1 MSTPQLEDGFVRI
14 ANELLE
20 ALLAARLTANQWKV
34 VMTIIRKT
42 YGYGKKEDDLSASQI
57 ASICAMN
64 RTHVTEVL
72 NQLARM
78 NIINKRPGMHGS
90 LVSIQKDSRTW
101 IADAKIDDGTPKRII
116 VKTADRHYVYRVTLP
131 ATGEF
136 YLGVRS
142 CKCHPNQ
149 DRYVGSGNWISTIEK
164 SQLIKEVIQ
173 IFDSRQDAERA
184 EVSLIRQHAGNGL
197 LRNSTCYLNGTAF
210 GDDLSTSCPTRTD
223 SVQGVQES
231 HSARTDSVQVDRTDF
246 VHTKDNLPKDNHQKK
261 NPCAPQADRD
271 QVGETPAGRK
281 GRAKTGL
288 AGDLADRFERF
299 YAAYPK
305 KRSRGVAE
313 KAFAQLNPSEELL
326 ADMLAS
332 LALQVASGGW
342 VDPQFVP
349 HPASWLNAKGWLDEV
364 QAAYS
369 ADELAVI
376 DAFNRAL
383 GAQLGDV
390 SATLFV
396 PARAAA
402 IREFVTFSQ
411 KPGFVERYFPWVRD
425 NASIPPHAKFDW
437 IISRKGFAD
446 VTSGQHDRKA
456 A

>member
-1 MSTPQLEDGFVRI
+1 MSTPQLEDGFTRI

-20 ALLAARLTANQWKV
+20 AILGFGFSLREQSV
-34 VMTIIRKT
+34 VFAIIRKT
-42 YGYGKKEDDLSASQI
+42 YGYGRKTDDMSASQI
-57 ASICAMN
+57 GAICGVA
-64 RTHVTEVL
+64 RQHVTTTL
-72 NQLARM
+72 NALAAR
-78 NIINKRPGMHGS
+78 NVITKRQGEYGMIVG
-90 LVSIQKDSRTW
+90 IQKDHRKW
-101 IADAKIDDGTPKRII
+101 VGAERL
-116 VKTADRHYVYRVTLP
+116 KTQQAAPQGSPESGLV
-131 ATGEF
+131 
-136 YLGVRS
+136 
-142 CKCHPNQ
+142 PNQ
-149 DRYVGSGNWISTIEK
+149 DVSQIGTEGSPK
-164 SQLIKEVIQ
+164 S
-173 IFDSRQDAERA
+173 
-184 EVSLIRQHAGNGL
+184 G
-197 LRNSTCYLNGTAF
+197 
-210 GDDLSTSCPTRTD
+210 
-223 SVQGVQES
+223 
-231 HSARTDSVQVDRTDF
+231 QVDSPESG
-246 VHTKDNLPKDNHQKK
+246 HTKENLPKENHQKK
-261 NPCAPQADRD
+261 RFCAPEVDGN
-271 QVGETPAGRK
+271 QVGESPAGRK

-313 KAFAQLNPSEELL
+313 KAFAQLSPSEELL
-326 ADMLAS
+326 SDMLAS

-349 HPASWLNAKGWLDEV
+349 HPASWLNAKCWLDEV

-369 ADELAVI
+369 TDELAVI

-411 KPGFVERYFPWVRD
+411 KPGFVEKYFPWVRD
-425 NASIPPHAKFDW
+425 NAAIPPHAGFDW

-446 VTSGQHDRKA
+446 ISSGQHARKA

>member
-1 MSTPQLEDGFVRI
+1 MSTPQLEDGFTRI

-20 ALLAARLTANQWKV
+20 AILGFGFSLREQSV
-34 VMTIIRKT
+34 VFAIIRKT
-42 YGYGKKEDDLSASQI
+42 YGYGRKTDDMSASQI
-57 ASICAMN
+57 GAICGVA
-64 RTHVTEVL
+64 RQHVTTTL
-72 NQLARM
+72 NGLAAR
-78 NIINKRPGMHGS
+78 NVITKRQGEYGMIVG
-90 LVSIQKDSRTW
+90 IQKDHRKW
-101 IADAKIDDGTPKRII
+101 VGADRLKIQPIDARDDGFASPESGL
-116 VKTADRHYVYRVTLP
+116 V
-131 ATGEF
+131 
-136 YLGVRS
+136 
-142 CKCHPNQ
+142 PNQ
-149 DRYVGSGNWISTIEK
+149 DMSQIRTEGSPK
-164 SQLIKEVIQ
+164 S
-173 IFDSRQDAERA
+173 
-184 EVSLIRQHAGNGL
+184 G
-197 LRNSTCYLNGTAF
+197 
-210 GDDLSTSCPTRTD
+210 
-223 SVQGVQES
+223 
-231 HSARTDSVQVDRTDF
+231 QVDSPDLG
-246 VHTKDNLPKDNHQKK
+246 HTKENLPKENHQKK
-261 NPCAPQADRD
+261 RSCAQQVDRD

-288 AGDLADRFERF
+288 AADLVDRFERF

-326 ADMLAS
+326 NDMLAS
-332 LALQVASGGW
+332 LAVQVASGGW

-390 SATLFV
+390 SADLFV

-425 NASIPPHAKFDW
+425 NTAIPPHAKFDW

>member
-1 MSTPQLEDGFVRI
+1 MSTPQLEDGFTRI

-20 ALLAARLTANQWKV
+20 AILGFGFSLREQSV
-34 VMTIIRKT
+34 VFAIIRKT
-42 YGYGKKEDDLSASQI
+42 YGYGRKTDDMSASQI
-57 ASICAMN
+57 GAICGVA
-64 RTHVTEVL
+64 RQHVTTTL
-72 NQLARM
+72 NALAAR
-78 NIINKRPGMHGS
+78 NVISKRQGEYGMIVG
-90 LVSIQKDSRTW
+90 IQKDHRKWVS
-101 IADAKIDDGTPKRII
+101 
-116 VKTADRHYVYRVTLP
+116 ADRLKTQPIGSKDDALASPKSGLV
-131 ATGEF
+131 
-136 YLGVRS
+136 
-142 CKCHPNQ
+142 PNQ
-149 DRYVGSGNWISTIEK
+149 DMSQNRTEGSP
-164 SQLIKEVIQ
+164 
-173 IFDSRQDAERA
+173 
-184 EVSLIRQHAGNGL
+184 
-197 LRNSTCYLNGTAF
+197 NSG
-210 GDDLSTSCPTRTD
+210 
-223 SVQGVQES
+223 
-231 HSARTDSVQVDRTDF
+231 QVDSPESG
-246 VHTKDNLPKDNHQKK
+246 HTKENLPKENHQKK
-261 NPCAPQADRD
+261 RSCALQASGD
-271 QVGETPAGRK
+271 QVGDTPAGRK

-288 AGDLADRFERF
+288 AGALADRFERF

-326 ADMLAS
+326 ADMLVS
-332 LALQVASGGW
+332 LALQAASGGW

-390 SATLFV
+390 SAALFV

-411 KPGFVERYFPWVRD
+411 KPGFVEKYFPWVRD
-425 NASIPPHAKFDW
+425 NAAIPPHAKFDW

>member
-1 MSTPQLEDGFVRI
+1 MSTPQLEDGFTRI

-20 ALLAARLTANQWKV
+20 TILGFGFSHREQSVIFA
-34 VMTIIRKT
+34 IIRKT
-42 YGYGKKEDDLSASQI
+42 YGYGRKTDDMSASQI
-57 ASICAMN
+57 GALCGVA
-64 RTHVTEVL
+64 RQHVTTTL
-72 NQLARM
+72 NGLALRNVITKRSGTYGM
-78 NIINKRPGMHGS
+78 IIG
-90 LVSIQKDSRTW
+90 IQKDHRKW
-101 IADAKIDDGTPKRII
+101 ISSDRLKTQPIDLMDGAFASPNSGL
-116 VKTADRHYVYRVTLP
+116 V
-131 ATGEF
+131 
-136 YLGVRS
+136 
-142 CKCHPNQ
+142 PNQ
-149 DRYVGSGNWISTIEK
+149 DMSQIGTVASPESG
-164 SQLIKEVIQ
+164 QA
-173 IFDSRQDAERA
+173 DS
-184 EVSLIRQHAGNGL
+184 
-197 LRNSTCYLNGTAF
+197 
-210 GDDLSTSCPTRTD
+210 P
-223 SVQGVQES
+223 ES
-231 HSARTDSVQVDRTDF
+231 G
-246 VHTKDNLPKDNHQKK
+246 HTKENLPKENHQKK
-261 NPCAPQADRD
+261 RSCAQQVDRD
-271 QVGETPAGRK
+271 EVGEAPAGRK
-281 GRAKTGL
+281 GRAKKGL
-288 AGDLADRFERF
+288 ASDLVDRFERF

-326 ADMLAS
+326 RDMLTS

-376 DAFNRAL
+376 DAFNHAL

-390 SATLFV
+390 SAALFV

>member
-1 MSTPQLEDGFVRI
+1 MSTPQLEDGFTRI

-20 ALLAARLTANQWKV
+20 AILGFGFSLREQSV
-34 VMTIIRKT
+34 VFAIIRKT
-42 YGYGKKEDDLSASQI
+42 YGYGRKTDDMSASQI
-57 ASICAMN
+57 GAICGVA
-64 RTHVTEVL
+64 RQHVTTTL
-72 NQLARM
+72 NALAAR
-78 NIINKRPGMHGS
+78 NVITKRQGEYGMIVG
-90 LVSIQKDSRTW
+90 IQKDHRKWVS
-101 IADAKIDDGTPKRII
+101 ASQLKIESAATSPQ
-116 VKTADRHYVYRVTLP
+116 TLEGSP
-131 ATGEF
+131 ESG
-136 YLGVRS
+136 LV
-142 CKCHPNQ
+142 PNQ
-149 DRYVGSGNWISTIEK
+149 DMSQNRTEGSPNSGH
-164 SQLIKEVIQ
+164 V
-173 IFDSRQDAERA
+173 DS
-184 EVSLIRQHAGNGL
+184 
-197 LRNSTCYLNGTAF
+197 
-210 GDDLSTSCPTRTD
+210 P
-223 SVQGVQES
+223 ES
-231 HSARTDSVQVDRTDF
+231 G
-246 VHTKDNLPKDNHQKK
+246 HTKENLPKENHQKK
-261 NPCAPQADRD
+261 RSCALQAGGD

-288 AGDLADRFERF
+288 AGALADRFERF

-332 LALQVASGGW
+332 LALQAASGGW

-369 ADELAVI
+369 AAELAVI

-390 SATLFV
+390 SASLFV

-411 KPGFVERYFPWVRD
+411 KLGFVEKYFPWVRD
-425 NASIPPHAKFDW
+425 NAAIPPHAGFDW

-446 VTSGQHDRKA
+446 ISSGQHARKA